1 MENKVTHRWRC
12 MNCWQMTDSE
22 ICVYCGKQSCTNTKQ
37 NQKSFKKSEHME
49 EFTKTSA
56 ENKQIFSSET
66 LDKNLKSAIFA
77 INSSAHDE
85 FKKIK
90 KILSVLS
97 GIIISLIF
105 ITFVL
110 CFKTKMQIKGLT
122 KTNNELN
129 NIVNFQSEE
138 IVALQKEFSKNNTVK
153 YVAHT
158 VKAGE
163 TLVTICN
170 DYNINYAANK
180 NIILSFNGIEN
191 PNQLAVGQM
200 LILPK
205 IDNCD

>member
-1 MENKVTHRWRC
+1 
-12 MNCWQMTDSE
+12 
-22 ICVYCGKQSCTNTKQ
+22 
-37 NQKSFKKSEHME
+37 ME

-56 ENKQIFSSET
+56 ENKQIFTSET

-77 INSSAHDE
+77 INSNAHDE
-85 FKKIK
+85 FEKIK
-90 KILSVLS
+90 KFLSVLS
-97 GIIISLIF
+97 VIIISLIF

-110 CFKTKMQIKGLT
+110 CFSTRMQIKDLT

-153 YVAHT
+153 YVVHT